1 MSELKQ
7 LSDAMAGAVEALSPS
22 IVRVDG
28 RKRMPATGIVW
39 SADGIIVTA
48 HHVMERD
55 EDITIGLEDGSE
67 HAGTLIGR
75 DPHNDLAILQVEA
88 TDLTPAAWGE
98 NDSLKIGN
106 LVLAVGRPTENLQA
120 TLGVVSAL
128 VAGTAHGVG
137 GHGRGRHGR
146 KRGRR
151 MGRALVDGYIQTD
164 VVMYP
169 GFSGGPLIGGDGT
182 VHGLN
187 TSGFSR
193 GVSITVPVATIRS
206 SVETLKTHGR
216 VRQGYLGI
224 GVQPAKLPEPVA
236 NELDQDSGLLVV
248 SVEKDSPAAQT
259 GVLVGDILVAL
270 DEESI
275 EQLDDLLA
283 LLSGERVGK
292 EIPISLVRGG
302 NLQEMTIT
310 IAERV

>member
-7 LSDAMAGAVEALSPS
+7 VSDAMANAVESLSPS

-28 RKRMPATGIVW
+28 RKRMPATGIIW
-39 SADGIIVTA
+39 SADGVIVTA

-55 EDITIGLEDGSE
+55 EDIIVGLHDGSE
-67 HAGTLIGR
+67 HTATLVGR
-75 DPHNDLAILQVEA
+75 DPHNDLAVLQVDGA
-88 TDLTPAAWGE
+88 ADFHPAAWGE
-98 NDSLKIGN
+98 DDSLKIGH

-128 VAGTAHGVG
+128 VAGTAHSVG
-137 GHGRGRHGR
+137 GHGRRGR

-169 GFSGGPLIGGDGT
+169 GFSGGPLVGGDGA

-193 GVSITVPVATIRS
+193 GVSITVPVATIRN

-216 VRQGYLGI
+216 VRQGYLGV
-224 GVQPAKLPEPVA
+224 GVQPAKLPEAVA
-236 NELDQDSGLLVV
+236 KDLEQDSGLLVV

-259 GVLVGDILVAL
+259 GLLVGDILVAL
-270 DEESI
+270 DEENI

-283 LLSGERVGK
+283 LLSGVRVGK
-292 EIPISLVRGG
+292 VVPVSVVRGG